1 MLSID
6 HRLIGIIISLI
17 IILVAV
23 SLIIIKYKKNK

>member
-6 HRLIGIIISLI
+6 HRLVGIIISLI
-17 IILVAV
+17 IILIAL

>member
-17 IILVAV
+17 IILIAL